1 MHNRFCR
8 IFFTFAECLLGK
20 NWQKEIYKSKKMQM
34 AFIDVLIITLYIL
47 LTVGV
52 GIWISKRASKGL
64 DSYFLGG
71 NSIKWYYLG
80 LSNGSGMFDV
90 SGTAWMVGILFLYGV
105 KSFMFMW
112 MWPIWNQIFVM
123 MFLAVWIRRSN
134 IMTGSEWIL
143 TRFGDDKSGR
153 ASHLIVAI
161 FAIIASIGFI
171 AYFFEGV
178 GKFMSIILPWD
189 MTLYAGSEVLFTS
202 SQVYALL
209 IIFLTTIYTIKGGM
223 FSVVATEVLQYGIMV
238 LAGILIAI
246 YAFVTVS
253 GAEIYAIIPEDWSS
267 IFFNSQLELNWGG
280 KFAQFNELVDSQG
293 YKMFGAFIGM
303 TLLKGFF
310 ASIAGPTPSY
320 DMQRILSTETVK
332 DAAYMSGFTNLV
344 LFIPRY
350 LLIGGVVVLGLV
362 YLAPQMAESGA
373 ISGND
378 LEIILPQVINEH
390 IPVGIKGL
398 LLAGLLAAFM
408 STFSAFVNSGPAYI
422 VNDIYKKYFKPE
434 ASARHYVRASHI
446 ASFAIVVFGVI
457 MGFFADS
464 INSVTLWIT
473 SALYGGYVAANF
485 LKWIW
490 WRFNGWGYFW
500 GMVAGLLIATLHF
513 LLDQNK
519 ENFASDSWLYEIAHI
534 PAIYLFPVIFIFSL
548 LGSFL
553 GTFFSPATSMETLK
567 SFYTNVRPWGWW
579 KPVRQQLNREGASV
593 SKNNEFNID
602 MFNCTVGIVW
612 QSSMI
617 LLPIYL
623 IIRDYQPMWWSIGIF
638 AITTIILKYTWL
650 DRVRKIEN

>member
-1 MHNRFCR
+1 MN
-8 IFFTFAECLLGK
+8 I
-20 NWQKEIYKSKKMQM
+20 
-34 AFIDVLIITLYIL
+34 IDVSIIVIYVVLTL
-47 LTVGV
+47 GV

-71 NSIKWYYLG
+71 KSIKWYYLG
-80 LSNGSGMFDV
+80 LSNGSGMFDI

-112 MWPIWNQIFVM
+112 IWPIWNQIFIM
-123 MFLAVWIRRSN
+123 IFLAAWIRRSN

-143 TRFGDDKSGR
+143 TRFGDDKAGR
-153 ASHLIVAI
+153 SSHLIVAI
-161 FAIIASIGFI
+161 FAIVASIGFI

-178 GKFMSIILPWD
+178 GKFMTIILPWD
-189 MTLYAGSEVLFTS
+189 LTLMMGQSVVLTS
-202 SQVYALL
+202 DQSYALI

-238 LAGILIAI
+238 IAGILIAA
-246 YAFVTVS
+246 YAFVTVTDIEINNVLS
-253 GAEIYAIIPEDWSS
+253 AEWGNIMFGWELEGSWTGKYEA
-267 IFFNSQLELNWGG
+267 FNDLI
-280 KFAQFNELVDSQG
+280 DTQG

-303 TLLKGFF
+303 SLFKGFF

-320 DMQRILSTETVK
+320 DMQRILSTRSVK
-332 DAAYMSGFTNLV
+332 EAAYMSGFTNLV

-350 LLIGGVVVLGLV
+350 LLIGGIVILGLV
-362 YLAPQMAESGA
+362 FIAPEMAASSGL
-373 ISGND
+373 SWEE
-378 LEIILPQVINEH
+378 LEVVLPKVINNH
-390 IPVGIKGL
+390 VPVGIKGL

-434 ASARHYVRASHI
+434 APAKHYIKASHL
-446 ASFAIVVFGVI
+446 ASFAIVIVGVI

-464 INSVTLWIT
+464 INSLTLWIT

-485 LKWIW
+485 LKWVW

-500 GMVAGLLIATLHF
+500 GMTSGLIIATLQF

-519 ENFASDSWLYEIAHI
+519 ANFEVGTWLYDLAQI
-534 PAIYLFPVIFIFSL
+534 PAIYVFPIIFFVSV

-553 GTFFSPATSMETLK
+553 GTWLTPATSMETLK
-567 SFYTNVRPWGWW
+567 SFYSNVRPWGWW
-579 KPVRQQLNREGASV
+579 NPVYKVLKIEDESFE
-593 SKNNEFNID
+593 KNNDFIKD
-602 MFNCTVGIVW
+602 MINCVIGVIW

-617 LLPIYL
+617 VLPIYFM
-623 IIRDYQPMWWSIGIF
+623 IRDYPKALWALLVF
-638 AITTIILKYTWL
+638 AITSIVLKFTWL
-650 DRVRKIEN
+650 DKVRKYKN

>member
-1 MHNRFCR
+1 MN
-8 IFFTFAECLLGK
+8 
-20 NWQKEIYKSKKMQM
+20 S
-34 AFIDVLIITLYIL
+34 IDVSIIVIYVVLTL
-47 LTVGV
+47 GV

-71 NSIKWYYLG
+71 KSIKWYYLG
-80 LSNGSGMFDV
+80 LSNGSGMFDI

-112 MWPIWNQIFVM
+112 MWPIWNQIFIM
-123 MFLAVWIRRSN
+123 IFLAAWIRRSN

-143 TRFGDDKSGR
+143 TRFGDDRAGR
-153 ASHLIVAI
+153 ASHLVVAI
-161 FAIIASIGFI
+161 FAIIASVGFI

-178 GKFMSIILPWD
+178 GKFMTIILPWD
-189 MTLYAGSEVLFTS
+189 LTLMMSDSILLSTDQS
-202 SQVYALL
+202 YALI

-238 LAGILIAI
+238 IAGILIAG
-246 YAFVTVS
+246 YAFVTVTDIEIS
-253 GAEIYAIIPEDWSS
+253 NVLSAEWANILFDWELEGSWAGKYEA
-267 IFFNSQLELNWGG
+267 FNNLI
-280 KFAQFNELVDSQG
+280 DTQG

-303 TLLKGFF
+303 SLFKGFF

-320 DMQRILSTETVK
+320 DMQRILSTRSVK
-332 DAAYMSGFTNLV
+332 EAAYMSGFTNLV

-350 LLIGGVVVLGLV
+350 LLIGGIVVLGLV
-362 YLAPQMAESGA
+362 YLAPEMAVSETLSLG
-373 ISGND
+373 D
-378 LEIILPQVINEH
+378 LEVILPKVINNH
-390 IPVGIKGL
+390 VPVGIKGL

-422 VNDIYKKYFKPE
+422 VNDIYKKYFKPV
-434 ASARHYVRASHI
+434 ATAKHYIKASHL
-446 ASFAIVVFGVI
+446 ASFAIVVLGVI

-464 INSVTLWIT
+464 INSITLWIT

-500 GMVAGLLIATLHF
+500 GMTAGLVIATLQF

-519 ENFASDSWLYEIAHI
+519 ANFETGTWLYDLAQI
-534 PAIYLFPVIFIFSL
+534 PAIYLFPVIFIVSL

-553 GTFFSPATSMETLK
+553 GTLLTPATPMETLK
-567 SFYTNVRPWGWW
+567 KFYANVRPWGWW
-579 KPVRQQLNREGASV
+579 KPVYKALKKEDDSFTKNTNFVPDMLNCIIGV
-593 SKNNEFNID
+593 
-602 MFNCTVGIVW
+602 VW

-617 LLPIYL
+617 LLPIYFM
-623 IIRDYQPMWWSIGIF
+623 IRDYPKTLIALLIF
-638 AITTIILKYTWL
+638 AITSVILKFTWL
-650 DRVRKIEN
+650 DKVRKYKN

>member
-1 MHNRFCR
+1 MN
-8 IFFTFAECLLGK
+8 I
-20 NWQKEIYKSKKMQM
+20 
-34 AFIDVLIITLYIL
+34 IDVLIIVVYIVLTL
-47 LTVGV
+47 GV
-52 GIWISKRASKGL
+52 GIWISKKASKGL

-90 SGTAWMVGILFLYGV
+90 SGTAWMVGILFLYGA

-112 MWPIWNQIFVM
+112 IWPIWNQIFIM
-123 MFLAVWIRRSN
+123 IFLAAWIRRSN

-143 TRFGDDKSGR
+143 TRFGDDKAGR

-178 GKFMSIILPWD
+178 GKFMTIILPWD
-189 MTLYAGSEVLFTS
+189 LTLMMGNSTLLVSEQS
-202 SQVYALL
+202 YALI

-238 LAGILIAI
+238 LAGVLVTI
-246 YAFVTVS
+246 YAFVTITD
-253 GAEIYAIIPEDWSS
+253 AQIAAIIPEEWSS
-267 IFFNSQLELNWGG
+267 ILFGMELEGFWDGKLHAFNDLI
-280 KFAQFNELVDSQG
+280 DSQG

-303 TLLKGFF
+303 SLFKGIF

-320 DMQRILSTETVK
+320 DMQRILSTRSVK
-332 DAAYMSGFTNLV
+332 EAAYMSGFTNLV

-350 LLIGGVVVLGLV
+350 LLIGGIVVIGLV
-362 YLAPQMAESGA
+362 FLTPEMSAMDSIG
-373 ISGND
+373 SND
-378 LEIILPQVINEH
+378 LEIILPKVINFH
-390 IPVGIKGL
+390 VPVGIKGL

-434 ASARHYVRASHI
+434 ASPKHYIKASHI
-446 ASFAIVVFGVI
+446 ASFSIVIIGVV

-464 INSVTLWIT
+464 INSLTLWIT

-500 GMVAGLLIATLHF
+500 GMLAGLIIATLQF

-519 ENFASDSWLYEIAHI
+519 ANFEIGTWLYDLAQI
-534 PAIYLFPVIFIFSL
+534 PAIYVFPIIFFVSL

-553 GTFFSPATSMETLK
+553 GTWLTPATNMETLK
-567 SFYTNVRPWGWW
+567 SFYSNVKPWGWW
-579 KPVRQQLNREGASV
+579 SPVYKVLKAEDATFT
-593 SKNNEFNID
+593 KNNNFISD
-602 MFNCTVGIVW
+602 MANCVIGVIW

-617 LLPIYL
+617 VLPIYFMV
-623 IIRDYQPMWWSIGIF
+623 RDYPKTLWALLVFI
-638 AITTIILKYTWL
+638 ITSIILKFTWL
-650 DRVRKIEN
+650 DKVKKYKN